1 VKHRTL
7 GLSYVAWEM
16 AIFGVIALILSSIGV
31 YGVMSYLV
39 AQETHDIGIRMALGA
54 QRSTV
59 MAMLFRRGVATA
71 GMGLAL
77 GLAAAVGMARL
88 LASLLF
94 GVGAGDPA
102 TFIGIP
108 LALAAAAALAIY
120 IPARRAVRIDPM
132 DALRCE

>member
-1 VKHRTL
+1 
-7 GLSYVAWEM
+7 M
-16 AIFGVIALILSSIGV
+16 AIFGALALILSSIGV

-54 QRSTV
+54 QRSRV
-59 MAMLFRRGVATA
+59 MGMLFRRGMATA
-71 GMGLAL
+71 GVGLVL
-77 GLAAAVGMARL
+77 GLVAAVVLARL

-94 GVGAGDPA
+94 GVAAGDPA
-102 TFIGIP
+102 TFVAIP
-108 LALAAAAALAIY
+108 LTLAAAAALAIY